1 MKHLPNSGGAQRALL
16 CSTPC
21 PFSLLT
27 SAKDARCS
35 SSAVHGRAHTAF
47 ASLPRR
53 HQQLAPENH
62 RAGAK
67 AIFFVF
73 FFFLRLAYPAT
84 RVNSAVLPVSPSL
97 RSCRGRRH
105 SDVVELADFHLPVG

>member
-1 MKHLPNSGGAQRALL
+1 MKDLLNSEGARRALL

-27 SAKDARCS
+27 SAKDARYS
-35 SSAVHGRAHTAF
+35 SSAVRGRAHTAF

-67 AIFFVF
+67 AIFFF
-73 FFFLRLAYPAT
+73 FCLFFLFKT
-84 RVNSAVLPVSPSL
+84 GIPSDK
-97 RSCRGRRH
+97 S
-105 SDVVELADFHLPVG
+105 

>member
-47 ASLPRR
+47 ASA
-53 HQQLAPENH
+53 APPSA
-62 RAGAK
+62 AGTGEPQSWSK
-67 AIFFVF
+67 SYFFLSF
-73 FFFLRLAYPAT
+73 FSFLRLAYPAT

>member
-53 HQQLAPENH
+53 HQQLALENH

-73 FFFLRLAYPAT
+73 FFLFKT
-84 RVNSAVLPVSPSL
+84 GIPSDK
-97 RSCRGRRH
+97 S
-105 SDVVELADFHLPVG
+105 